1 MLPPIAPYLWR
12 KHPRTCDVKC
22 ADLADVFLE
31 DSSPAPTPLE
41 RMDLA
46 CTIQRAIDDW
56 LEENGKAHG

>member
-1 MLPPIAPYLWR
+1 
-12 KHPRTCDVKC
+12 VSC